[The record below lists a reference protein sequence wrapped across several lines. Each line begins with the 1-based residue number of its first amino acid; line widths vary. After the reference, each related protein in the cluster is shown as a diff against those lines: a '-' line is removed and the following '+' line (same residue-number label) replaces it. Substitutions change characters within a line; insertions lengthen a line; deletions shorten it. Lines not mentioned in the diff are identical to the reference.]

1 MADCHS
7 IFLTL
12 LQSIPKPTHASFSSQ
27 ILPQFLLCSALR
39 HYRSR
44 RQRWKQPAFCPS
56 LNGKTARLRRG
67 IVPFTHLAR
76 EGRMTVTLGRR
87 ELLAALEGAVAA
99 WPLAARAQ
107 QAGRLPVI
115 GFLHPGSPEANAK
128 FLTAFRKGLAE
139 TGYAEGRN
147 VAIEYRWG
155 YGDSGRLPVLAADL
169 TNRPVNVIAA
179 PGSVAAALTAKAA
192 T

>member
-1 MADCHS
+1 
-7 IFLTL
+7 
-12 LQSIPKPTHASFSSQ
+12 
-27 ILPQFLLCSALR
+27 
-39 HYRSR
+39 
-44 RQRWKQPAFCPS
+44 
-56 LNGKTARLRRG
+56 
-67 IVPFTHLAR
+67 
-76 EGRMTVTLGRR
+76 
-87 ELLAALEGAVAA
+87 
-99 WPLAARAQ
+99 
-107 QAGRLPVI
+107 LPVI

-192 T
+192 TTAIPVVFMTGVDPVQAGLAVSLNRPGGNVTGNHHPECRARGKAARAFASVVASRRAVCGLAQS

>member
-1 MADCHS
+1 M
-7 IFLTL
+7 
-12 LQSIPKPTHASFSSQ
+12 K
-27 ILPQFLLCSALR
+27 
-39 HYRSR
+39 
-44 RQRWKQPAFCPS
+44 
-56 LNGKTARLRRG
+56 
-67 IVPFTHLAR
+67 
-76 EGRMTVTLGRR
+76 RR
-87 ELLAALEGAVAA
+87 EFITLIGAAAA

-107 QAGRLPVI
+107 QPALPVI

-147 VAIEYRWG
+147 VAIDYRWG

-192 T
+192 TTTIPVVFMTGADPVQAGHAVSLNRPGGIVTGVVPLLVGLAEKQVVLLQHLLHLDAGFVVLLNHNNPQ